1 MSVIDEPGAEP
12 DAGPA
17 APGSGNPG
25 LDRVGIRGLR
35 NEVSALVQRAA
46 GGERIVITVDGRPTA
61 QLGPLAA
68 DGDLTLDDLV
78 AAGLIDPPRNPS
90 VSMAESES
98 SASEGPLHM
107 PADVRLD
114 RLLDQ
119 VRGRW

>member
-1 MSVIDEPGAEP
+1 
-12 DAGPA
+12 
-17 APGSGNPG
+17 
-25 LDRVGIRGLR
+25 
-35 NEVSALVQRAA
+35 
-46 GGERIVITVDGRPTA
+46 
-61 QLGPLAA
+61 
-68 DGDLTLDDLV
+68 LTLDDLV